1 MTSSTYSYSSDWV
14 KEMDWYP
21 FCRSAATDA
30 GEYLRA
36 RYKGLSML
44 QVMDAQR
51 EAISKRIANGPSP
64 KKGTKEDLLNIVF
77 NGSRREIIA
86 AFQQPFPQSDAAQEQ
101 AIMNFKDEWLMKCLQ
116 ETSK

>member
-1 MTSSTYSYSSDWV
+1 MTFSTYSYSSDWV

-36 RYKGLSML
+36 RYEGLSMM

-51 EAISKRIANGPSP
+51 EAISKRIDKAPP
-64 KKGTKEDLLNIVF
+64 KRGTKEDLLNIVF
-77 NGSRREIIA
+77 SGSRREIIA

-101 AIMNFKDEWLMKCLQ
+101 AIINFEDEWLMKCLQ